1 MEQVCMNTIWIL
13 NFSKDKLVGPFMLM
27 LLVLIHTE
35 SVVRSNLPYQGI
47 LISHF
52 CYLHCSCFKG
62 PRLLCAKMWKYATTC
77 EQL

>member
-35 SVVRSNLPYQGI
+35 SVVRSNLPYQGDRK
-47 LISHF
+47 SVV
-52 CYLHCSCFKG
+52 
-62 PRLLCAKMWKYATTC
+62 
-77 EQL
+77 